1 MNRSLTRDSFDD
13 AAVGADQDAPPRNN
27 RAIVTADSIEIQKSG
42 GIDVGYNQAQFIQMP
57 GEHEDGVAGW
67 IQTGNPIT
75 HRVTIVLVCRR
86 LHIVVENGL
95 SFRFIAGRGSS
106 VEEVDQKGGWGIL
119 RFWHIERL
127 LLLKATAEI
136 RQRKLQF
143 PAMTIYPAIDIKHGR
158 AVRLLQGRADQETVY
173 AEEPAAVARQFASAG
188 SDWVHVVDL
197 DGAFEGT
204 PKNLSRIK
212 EIVAVGMKVQL
223 GGGQRSLQI
232 VEQTLAAGVS
242 RVVIGTMAA
251 ENPQFVAELVR
262 EFGARIAVGIDA
274 NDGKVAV
281 KGWVDTTGQDALEMA
296 RRMSDIGVQTII
308 YTDIGTDGMLTGPNL
323 EAQELMANSISANVI
338 ASGGVSRLSDV
349 VALTEI
355 EKRRSNLNGVI
366 VGKAIYENR
375 VTLEELLE
383 IT

>member
-1 MNRSLTRDSFDD
+1 M
-13 AAVGADQDAPPRNN
+13 
-27 RAIVTADSIEIQKSG
+27 
-42 GIDVGYNQAQFIQMP
+42 
-57 GEHEDGVAGW
+57 
-67 IQTGNPIT
+67 
-75 HRVTIVLVCRR
+75 
-86 LHIVVENGL
+86 
-95 SFRFIAGRGSS
+95 
-106 VEEVDQKGGWGIL
+106 
-119 RFWHIERL
+119 
-127 LLLKATAEI
+127 
-136 RQRKLQF
+136 
-143 PAMTIYPAIDIKHGR
+143 
-158 AVRLLQGRADQETVY
+158 
-173 AEEPAAVARQFASAG
+173 
-188 SDWVHVVDL
+188 
-197 DGAFEGT
+197 
-204 PKNLSRIK
+204 
-212 EIVAVGMKVQL
+212 
-223 GGGQRSLQI
+223 QI

-296 RRMSDIGVQTII
+296 RQMSDNGVQTII